1 MKTTLNHLPLSKRSQ
16 ILEIVDIIK
25 EVVSPEKIIL
35 FGSYAKGKYVEHR
48 YTGKDGIFYEYV
60 SDYDFLVVT
69 QNNTIKEYELEDI
82 VNSRTQHFKQ
92 PINLQIHEIDYVNE
106 GLEFGQYFFTDIVN
120 EGVLLYD
127 TDLVDF
133 AVPKELTL
141 SEEKEIAQR
150 YFDVWFSG
158 GLALLNSVS
167 FNFQQKQY
175 KLAAFELHQAT
186 ESFYYTT
193 LLVFTGYKPK
203 THNLYKL
210 RKQAKHL
217 SEELF
222 LLFPI
227 ETNKD
232 EKNLFDL
239 LKRGYID
246 ARYKTDFVIT
256 EEELSKLILR
266 INQMKSIVEK
276 ISKEKIQ
283 SFIETNHS

>member
-1 MKTTLNHLPLSKRSQ
+1 MKTSLNHLPQSKRNQ

-69 QNNTIKEYELEDI
+69 QHNTIKEYELEDI

-133 AVPKELTL
+133 ADPRELTPT
-141 SEEKEIAQR
+141 EESEIAQR
-150 YFDVWFSG
+150 YFDIWFSSAIEFS
-158 GLALLNSVS
+158 LDTTNA
-167 FNFQQKQY
+167 FNRGSY
-175 KLAAFELHQAT
+175 KKAAFELHQAT
-186 ESFYYTT
+186 ESLYYAT

-210 RKQAKHL
+210 RKHAKHV

-222 LLFPI
+222 LLFAV
-227 ETNKD
+227 ETSKD
-232 EKNLFDL
+232 EKHLFDL

-246 ARYKTDFVIT
+246 ARYKEDYKIT
-256 EEELSKLILR
+256 EQELRSLMEREK
-266 INQMKSIVEK
+266 QMQSIVER
-276 ISKEKIQ
+276 ICKEKIKIY
-283 SFIETNHS
+283 SSSGLA

>member
-1 MKTTLNHLPLSKRSQ
+1 MKTSLNHLPQSKREQ
-16 ILEIVDIIK
+16 ILEIVGIIR
-25 EVVSPEKIIL
+25 EVVAPEKIIL
-35 FGSYAKGKYVEHR
+35 FGSYAKGKYVQHR
-48 YTGKDGIFYEYV
+48 YTGKDGILYEYI
-60 SDYDFLVVT
+60 SDFDFLVVT
-69 QNNTIKEYELEDI
+69 RNNTVNEYELEDI

-92 PINLQIHEIDYVNE
+92 PINLQIHEIDYINE
-106 GLEFGQYFFTDIVN
+106 GLEFGQYFFTDIVK

-127 TDLVDF
+127 TDIVHF
-133 AVPKELTL
+133 AESRELNPT
-141 SEEKEIAQR
+141 EEKEIAQR
-150 YFDVWFSG
+150 YFDIWFSG
-158 GLALLNSVS
+158 GLGFLKTAQ
-167 FNFQQKQY
+167 FNLEEGQY
-175 KLAAFELHQAT
+175 KIGVFILHQAA

-227 ETNKD
+227 ETSKE

-246 ARYKTDFVIT
+246 TRYKADYVIT
-256 EEELSKLILR
+256 KEELTTLLER
-266 INQMKSIVEK
+266 VQQMQSIVEG
-276 ISKEKIQ
+276 ICKEKIAA
-283 SFIETNHS
+283 F